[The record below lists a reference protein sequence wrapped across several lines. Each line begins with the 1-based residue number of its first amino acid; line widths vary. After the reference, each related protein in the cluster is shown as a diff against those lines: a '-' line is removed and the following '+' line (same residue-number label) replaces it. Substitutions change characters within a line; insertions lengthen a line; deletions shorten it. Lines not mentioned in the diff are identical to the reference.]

1 MEFRI
6 IGDRTSPVAILL
18 HDAGLNHHQYAAT
31 AKMLARRYCVVLP
44 DLTGHGDA
52 RGPFVSIEEEADAL
66 MQFIRREF
74 KGKVELI
81 GGSGLGGM
89 VALETAS
96 RMPFSNLNLFLDGV
110 SFQEPARPLIPSAFL
125 KFRYRALYRNP
136 RIREQVGQIPPFREL
151 EPVFR
156 AMSAWQPPE
165 LLSRKARMRIV
176 HGSLEGKGVRQTG
189 QLLLKHLRNSTLE
202 VQEGMNHG
210 DLVLENPGKLSIMLF
225 SQLNSL
231 F

>member
-6 IGDRTSPVAILL
+6 TGNRSNPVVVLL
-18 HDAGLNHHQYAAT
+18 HDAGLNHRQYAAA
-31 AKMLARRYCVVLP
+31 AKMLAKRYCVVLP
-44 DLTGHGDA
+44 DLSGHGDD
-52 RGPFVSIEEEADAL
+52 RTTFTSIEDEADTL
-66 MQFIRREF
+66 MEFLRREF
-74 KGKVELI
+74 KGEVELV

-89 VALETAS
+89 VALETVS
-96 RMPFSNLNLFLDGV
+96 RMPFARVNLFLDGV

-125 KFRYRALYRNP
+125 KMRYRSLFRNP
-136 RIREQVGQIPPFREL
+136 RIREQIGPIPSFGQL

-156 AMSAWQPPE
+156 AMSTYEPPQI
-165 LLSRKARMRIV
+165 LSRKARTRIV
-176 HGSLEGKGVRQTG
+176 HGSAENKGVRQAG
-189 QLLLKHLRNSTLE
+189 QLLLKQLRNSTLE
-202 VQEGMNHG
+202 IQEGMSHG